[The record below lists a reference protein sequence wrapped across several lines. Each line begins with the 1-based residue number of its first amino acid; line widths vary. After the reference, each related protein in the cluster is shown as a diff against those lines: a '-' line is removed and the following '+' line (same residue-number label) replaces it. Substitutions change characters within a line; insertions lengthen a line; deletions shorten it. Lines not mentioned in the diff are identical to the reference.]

1 MISGVSTEELQFLQ
15 DLSPFIDQQD
25 QWNQWTGLKKDDTN
39 FLDSLLTDVDLDL
52 DVEIPEFH
60 DLDEI
65 TVQSLDVMEKD
76 EVPKSTSSQT
86 LCYSTK
92 FKDYLNSKGLPNTI
106 ESMPLRYLS
115 QYLRLFYSS
124 LKKDD
129 NTYYAPATL
138 GCIRA
143 AINRY
148 LTSAPWNR
156 QINII

>member
-1 MISGVSTEELQFLQ
+1 MIFGVITEELQFLQ

-52 DVEIPEFH
+52 DVEIPECH

-65 TVQSLDVMEKD
+65 TAQSLDEMEKD

-92 FKDYLNSKGLPNTI
+92 FKEYLHSK
-106 ESMPLRYLS
+106 
-115 QYLRLFYSS
+115 
-124 LKKDD
+124 
-129 NTYYAPATL
+129 
-138 GCIRA
+138 
-143 AINRY
+143 
-148 LTSAPWNR
+148 
-156 QINII
+156 